1 MKKLFFLSLI
11 LTACL
16 QLKAQN
22 KSDYYYQ
29 IPDYPEEFTA
39 GTVAGRVADGLGFR
53 FYWATAELRPED
65 LVSRTTEE
73 SRTLEETVDHIYNLT
88 LIVKNATQKEPT
100 VFPVDI
106 SELSFEQKR
115 NAILDFIKTASITL
129 KEASNEDFEEFR
141 MVFKYPDGNS
151 REWPFWNELNG
162 PMADAL
168 WHTGQLVVL
177 RRLSGNPFN
186 SNVGVLDGKL
196 RN

>member
-1 MKKLFFLSLI
+1 MRNTLFIIFSLSI
-11 LTACL
+11 IY
-16 QLKAQN
+16 QLKAQK

-29 IPDYPEEFTA
+29 IPDYPDEFTA

-53 FYWATAELRPED
+53 FYWATADLRAED
-65 LVSRTTEE
+65 LISRTTTE

-88 LIVKNATQKEPT
+88 LIVKNATQKEST

-106 SELSFEQKR
+106 SGLSFEQKR
-115 NAILDFIKTASITL
+115 SAILDFIKTASITL
-129 KEASNEDFEEFR
+129 KESSNEDFEEFR

-151 REWPFWNELNG
+151 NEWPFWNELNG
-162 PMADAL
+162 PLADAL

-186 SNVGVLDGKL
+186 SRVGVLDGKIK
-196 RN
+196 N